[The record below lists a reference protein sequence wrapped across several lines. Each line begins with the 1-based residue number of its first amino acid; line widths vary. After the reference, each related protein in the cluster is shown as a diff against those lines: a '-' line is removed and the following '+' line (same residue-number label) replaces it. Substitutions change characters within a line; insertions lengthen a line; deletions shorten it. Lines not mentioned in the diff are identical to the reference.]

1 VAILGRPNA
10 GKSSL
15 FNALA
20 GAARA
25 IVTDVPGTT
34 RDLITEV
41 VDIQGLAVTLVDTAG
56 LREARDAIEAE
67 GVRRARQAL
76 DVAAAAVFV
85 IDGSEPLG
93 DAATL
98 LADIRTPCVIV
109 RNKSDLP
116 LAWTSRDLGKNDNM
130 IVSVSAVAGTGL
142 DQLRSALATLLTSRE
157 TWTSAPAITNVR
169 HITLVDDARA
179 SVEQAREALAAGAT
193 EELVLADL
201 TRARQAL
208 EQITGRRTA
217 DDLLAHIFA
226 RFCIGK

>member
-1 VAILGRPNA
+1 
-10 GKSSL
+10 
-15 FNALA
+15 
-20 GAARA
+20 
-25 IVTDVPGTT
+25 
-34 RDLITEV
+34 
-41 VDIQGLAVTLVDTAG
+41 
-56 LREARDAIEAE
+56 
-67 GVRRARQAL
+67 
-76 DVAAAAVFV
+76 
-85 IDGSEPLG
+85 
-93 DAATL
+93 
-98 LADIRTPCVIV
+98 V